1 MTFRIIISTTLLL
14 HFSVCTAQLQPM
26 DDEDLEQVSGQVG
39 IVLDGIKIVGDTDAN
54 LQLSFD
60 TDITADG
67 GTIDNVSVVGSGNGA
82 SCDSFNAGA
91 LPSLGSCNGISIGTS
106 SDPITLDV
114 LTDQGSTFIELKLP
128 GDATGPSE
136 AGSGGNFSFDYSGW
150 GTGIDVNFRLVAF
163 GQGFDQDNS
172 GTLSTA
178 ESNSIFADPVWIQ
191 AKNIRA
197 PGTELRV
204 FADATNGVSF
214 AGNVNLSIDELSIDY
229 ANSRSFDTVNN
240 SFEAFA
246 PNSTGDGPRSG
257 SGFGSGSNTS
267 DGSVQGVI
275 KLGDIKV
282 ANLSLGV
289 FPGSGLSFGSIDN
302 PGNDPLTGKRNQP
315 GFYLEMPAW
324 TAAQACGTCA
334 VGSTDGY
341 YGSVPKTDISIG
353 RFELGSLGSEAAGDP
368 LSLLQQPFN
377 VGSAE
382 ITGIRIQ
389 QLRIALGGT

>member
-1 MTFRIIISTTLLL
+1 MTSRIIISTTLLL

-60 TDITADG
+60 TDIAADG

-163 GQGFDQDNS
+163 GQGFNQDNS
-172 GTLSTA
+172 PGPLSTA
-178 ESNSIFADPVWIQ
+178 ESNLIFADPVWIQ

-282 ANLSLGV
+282 ANLSLGA
-289 FPGSGLSFGSIDN
+289 FPYLPLTFGSIPNGSD
-302 PGNDPLTGKRNQP
+302 QP
-315 GFYLEMPAW
+315 GFFVEIPLLAPEN
-324 TAAQACGTCA
+324 AAAFYA
-334 VGSTDGY
+334 N
-341 YGSVPKTDISIG
+341 VPKTDISIG
-353 RFELGSLGSEAAGDP
+353 TFELGSLGSEADGDP

-389 QLRIALGGT
+389 QLRIALGGP